1 MYDNSDFGKTV
12 SVETSENDEFT
23 RSVHEQAPHLRE
35 TPVAQQ
41 VEDPQGVLA
50 AAAAETAR
58 GEELRPSNAQ
68 EFEGERDYDWST
80 RPGLDH
86 PWGATLAQ
94 EERRLAEEQE
104 LREQRKRAMWAHEAG
119 VNRAGSSRVQCE
131 REAREQRA
139 RMVER
144 GLDDEVSPI
153 RADPRPEFDADVI
166 AECNRDADRLSK
178 ARSCAPTRAAL
189 SRMLAEHRADGKDA
203 LAAVLSVQEQLDGM
217 SGVPRAIE
225 SFESWMGNPKYDVR
239 VTVEARV
246 ETLYYPHSTSQQQ
259 VAILDD
265 GTSKAK
271 LTVWRR
277 ALEDAI
283 LREGDRVRVTG
294 GLAGWYSGQ
303 AQVAVDSKTRISILE
318 SGDGPATRRSDG
330 TVFGAK
336 YRKRQ
341 NRA

>member
-1 MYDNSDFGKTV
+1 MFDNSDFGKTV
-12 SVETSENDEFT
+12 SVEESENDEFT

-35 TPVAQQ
+35 TPVAQEI
-41 VEDPQGVLA
+41 EDPQGVLA
-50 AAAAETAR
+50 GGAAESER

-80 RPGLDH
+80 QANIDH

-94 EERRLAEEQE
+94 EERRLAEEREFE
-104 LREQRKRAMWAHEAG
+104 LQRERALAAHEAG
-119 VNRAGSSRVQCE
+119 VDRAGSSRAQNEVMAHAQ
-131 REAREQRA
+131 REAHTE
-139 RMVER
+139 RMVVAER
-144 GLDDEVSPI
+144 SAK
-153 RADPRPEFDADVI
+153 RRDPRPELDAEVI
-166 AECNRDADRLSK
+166 AECNRDADRVSR
-178 ARSCAPTRAAL
+178 ARSCAPARAAL
-189 SRMLAEHRADGKDA
+189 CRMLAEERADGKGA
-203 LAAVLSVQEQLDGM
+203 LAALLSLQDELDGM

-225 SFESWMGNPKYDVR
+225 TFEPWMGNPEYDVR

-271 LTVWRR
+271 LTVWRSS
-277 ALEDAI
+277 LQDT
-283 LREGDRVRVTG
+283 LVQEGDQVRVTG

-318 SGDGPATRRSDG
+318 RGDGPATRRSDG

-336 YRKRQ
+336 YR
-341 NRA
+341 NR